1 MLKISIIVPSYN
13 QGQYIEE
20 TLRSIIDQGYPN
32 LELIVIDGGSTD
44 RSVEIIRQYEKHIT
58 YWVSEKDKGQ
68 SDAINKGFRQ
78 ATGDI
83 ITWLCSD
90 DVFTPGTLQKV
101 NEYFS
106 SLPPE
111 TGLIHGGVV
120 VFDSV
125 AERHTDFGYPDPSIE
140 RYITGMAFSQPAAFF
155 RKKYLDMVNGRVS
168 EELHYGM
175 DYDLFARLACVCHFQ
190 PVQDVFARY
199 RMHGESKSVSQHD
212 RFILDW
218 CKVFVNLCQNM
229 GWQDVETRI
238 REVSPLSG
246 AYGYHLDFE
255 FSYAP
260 AIMGKVDKEKCL
272 FYHLC
277 YQLRAL
283 YASGKINDSKR
294 LYKYLLE
301 NFPAEW
307 NNSETRVSVI
317 APKLKLPTF
326 VLLTL
331 RKVKSWL

>member
-44 RSVEIIRQYEKHIT
+44 QSVEIIRRYEKHIT

-68 SDAINKGFRQ
+68 SDAINKGFQR

-90 DVFTPGTLQKV
+90 DLFTPGTLHKV
-101 NEYFS
+101 SEYFS
-106 SLPPE
+106 ALSPDI
-111 TGLIHGGVV
+111 GLIHGGVV
-120 VFDSV
+120 IFDNET
-125 AERHTDFGYPDPSIE
+125 ERHIDFGYPNPSIE

-168 EELHYGM
+168 EALHYGM
-175 DYDLFARLACVCHFQ
+175 DYDLFARLACVCQFH
-190 PVQDVFARY
+190 PVTDVFARY
-199 RMHGESKSVSQHD
+199 RLHEESKSVSQHD

-229 GWQDVETRI
+229 GWGDVEKRL
-238 REVSPLSG
+238 RAVSPLQ
-246 AYGYHLDFE
+246 AAFDYHLDYQ
-255 FSYAP
+255 FSYKP
-260 AIMGKVDKEKCL
+260 EIFERVDKEKSL

-277 YQLRAL
+277 YQLSAL
-283 YASGKINDSKR
+283 YSSGEIDDSKK
-294 LYKYLLE
+294 LYKYLLT
-301 NFPAEW
+301 NFPPEW
-307 NNSETRVSVI
+307 TASEKRISMI